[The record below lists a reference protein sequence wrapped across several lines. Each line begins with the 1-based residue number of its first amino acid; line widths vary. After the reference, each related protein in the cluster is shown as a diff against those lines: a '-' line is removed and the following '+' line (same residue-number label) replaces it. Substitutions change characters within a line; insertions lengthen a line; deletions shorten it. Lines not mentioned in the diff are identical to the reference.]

1 MPKYGTSL
9 QLDGSR
15 LLTPGKNN
23 NLEHLLDTSFA
34 DLLKT
39 ENLHG
44 SNSYGCLGMY
54 LEDMQLLRDMLT
66 ELWYYWDEDED
77 WQEDEDCQE
86 DGDMFEDYKA
96 SEHCSTHSSPE
107 AQDELMERSEGLV
120 FFFGERYTIGLN
132 GRGWAY
138 RCELEDMLQTYEDRL
153 CAYRKYVDGLT
164 TAAIAQILLLQ
175 E

>member
-1 MPKYGTSL
+1 MPKHGSSL

-15 LLTPGKNN
+15 LLTPGAHND
-23 NLEHLLDTSFA
+23 LDHFLCHSFA

-39 ENLHG
+39 EHLQA
-44 SNSYGCLGMY
+44 SNSYHSLGIY
-54 LEDMQLLRDMLT
+54 LEDMQLLRDMLN
-66 ELWYYWDEDED
+66 ELSYYWDEDED
-77 WQEDEDCQE
+77 YEEYQGDEDWPE
-86 DGDMFEDYKA
+86 DWDMFEDYKA

-138 RCELEDMLQTYEDRL
+138 RCELEDTLQQYEDRL
-153 CAYRKYVDGLT
+153 RDYRKYVDALT
-164 TAAIAQILLLQ
+164 TATI
-175 E
+175 